1 MASLSRED
9 RRELERVVIKARQ
22 VAETGA
28 RKALESLAVHH
39 HEPWPSMSTQ
49 SRKLRN
55 RLRAHGRQLGDRL
68 DQHRGTQG
76 IDHLVQECAY
86 EHWHRMLFARFL
98 AESDLLIEPYSGVA
112 ISLDECRELSMQ
124 QGKDW
129 LALGTEFA
137 VQMLPQIFRIGD
149 PVLEVALSPE
159 IRHEL
164 ETLLKSLHTSV
175 FVADDSLGWVYQ
187 FWQTEKKNEVNR
199 SEKKIGADELPAV
212 TELFTDDYMVQFLL
226 HNTLG
231 AWWTAKRKQEGKDW
245 KLPAYEW
252 TYLRLKEGGMPA
264 SGPFDE
270 WPDAAKD
277 LRLLDPCMGSG
288 HFLVFALP
296 ILVAFRM
303 LEEGLSRTR
312 AFECVLRE
320 NLFGLEIDPRCT
332 QIAAFNLA
340 LFTWR
345 SCGYQALPPLNIACS
360 GLGIN
365 AKEEDWL
372 RVADNNDRLRDGI
385 QMLYHLFQN
394 APVLGSLINPR
405 QLGGNLLVADFE
417 ELRPLLERLLQREE
431 AEDFHEL
438 VLTAHGVAKAA
449 EILTREFNLIVTNV
463 PYLGRP
469 KQSQALMD
477 YCDHAHPKAKADLA
491 TCFVERCRDFC
502 FPGGTT
508 ALVTPQNWLFLG
520 SYRRLREACLRN
532 SKWTGLARLGPR
544 AFEAISGEVV
554 NVILLIQT
562 QEKPNNE
569 SLIFGLDVT
578 ADQSPAEKNRG
589 LQSRPFE
596 YVSQVMQLQNPD
608 CRITLDIQQSNV
620 RLLKDFAECYQGV
633 RTGDRDR
640 FVFSFW
646 EVNDFNGTWEPYRN
660 TSKSDN
666 PSDGITEVLRWEAG
680 NGSLHAYAKET
691 RDKLHDMHESGNLAW
706 GKRGVAIN
714 QMNNLRAS
722 LFFGEKFDGN
732 VNVIFPQK
740 AEHLPAL
747 WAFCSSPQY
756 QKEVRRLDQKL
767 AVTNATLIKVP
778 FDLTHWQTL
787 STEQYPNGLPEP
799 FSSDPS
805 QWLFDGHPKH
815 SSEPLQ
821 VAVARL
827 LGFRWPLQMG
837 LSFPDIPAFVNDGLE
852 RFADADGIMC
862 LDALHGELPAADRVR
877 SLLAYSFA
885 EEWSPSTQNE
895 MLRRVEST
903 SIEEWLRDKFF
914 EQHCILFHQRPF
926 IWHVSD
932 GLKNGFHAL
941 INYQKL
947 VAQGDEG
954 HRLLEKLIYSY
965 IGEWIERQRAD
976 QRRGLEGADLRVA
989 AAAHLKKELENILN
1003 GEPPYD
1009 IFVRWKPLD
1018 KQPIGWEPDINDG
1031 VRINIR
1037 PFMMARP
1044 LNAKGKNASILRV
1057 TPNIKW
1063 DKDRGKEPVRDKEDF
1078 PWFWSWDEQSTDF
1091 PGGNVFDGNRWN
1103 SLHYTRAIK
1112 VQARRKKDDL

>member
-1 MASLSRED
+1 
-9 RRELERVVIKARQ
+9 
-22 VAETGA
+22 
-28 RKALESLAVHH
+28 
-39 HEPWPSMSTQ
+39 
-49 SRKLRN
+49 
-55 RLRAHGRQLGDRL
+55 
-68 DQHRGTQG
+68 
-76 IDHLVQECAY
+76 
-86 EHWHRMLFARFL
+86 
-98 AESDLLIEPYSGVA
+98 
-112 ISLDECRELSMQ
+112 
-124 QGKDW
+124 
-129 LALGTEFA
+129 
-137 VQMLPQIFRIGD
+137 
-149 PVLEVALSPE
+149 
-159 IRHEL
+159 
-164 ETLLKSLHTSV
+164 
-175 FVADDSLGWVYQ
+175 
-187 FWQTEKKNEVNR
+187 
-199 SEKKIGADELPAV
+199 
-212 TELFTDDYMVQFLL
+212 
-226 HNTLG
+226 
-231 AWWTAKRKQEGKDW
+231 
-245 KLPAYEW
+245 
-252 TYLRLKEGGMPA
+252 
-264 SGPFDE
+264 
-270 WPDAAKD
+270 
-277 LRLLDPCMGSG
+277 
-288 HFLVFALP
+288 
-296 ILVAFRM
+296 
-303 LEEGLSRTR
+303 
-312 AFECVLRE
+312 
-320 NLFGLEIDPRCT
+320 
-332 QIAAFNLA
+332 
-340 LFTWR
+340 
-345 SCGYQALPPLNIACS
+345 
-360 GLGIN
+360 
-365 AKEEDWL
+365 
-372 RVADNNDRLRDGI
+372 
-385 QMLYHLFQN
+385 
-394 APVLGSLINPR
+394 
-405 QLGGNLLVADFE
+405 
-417 ELRPLLERLLQREE
+417 
-431 AEDFHEL
+431 
-438 VLTAHGVAKAA
+438 
-449 EILTREFNLIVTNV
+449 
-463 PYLGRP
+463 
-469 KQSQALMD
+469 
-477 YCDHAHPKAKADLA
+477 
-491 TCFVERCRDFC
+491 
-502 FPGGTT
+502 
-508 ALVTPQNWLFLG
+508 
-520 SYRRLREACLRN
+520 
-532 SKWTGLARLGPR
+532 
-544 AFEAISGEVV
+544 
-554 NVILLIQT
+554 
-562 QEKPNNE
+562 
-569 SLIFGLDVT
+569 
-578 ADQSPAEKNRG
+578 
-589 LQSRPFE
+589 
-596 YVSQVMQLQNPD
+596 
-608 CRITLDIQQSNV
+608 
-620 RLLKDFAECYQGV
+620 
-633 RTGDRDR
+633 
-640 FVFSFW
+640 
-646 EVNDFNGTWEPYRN
+646 
-660 TSKSDN
+660 
-666 PSDGITEVLRWEAG
+666 
-680 NGSLHAYAKET
+680 
-691 RDKLHDMHESGNLAW
+691 MHESGNLAW

-799 FSSDPS
+799 SSSDPS

-989 AAAHLKKELENILN
+989 AAAYLKKELENILN

-1031 VRINIR
+1031 VRVNIR

-1063 DKDRGKEPVRDKEDF
+1063 DKDRGKEPIRDKEDF